1 MEYQQ
6 LDGVER
12 MIHERVRVKGL
23 IQTHVEL
30 RFRLDVH
37 GRCTTMDANTPEVK
51 MYENL
56 DFQYER
62 R

>member
-6 LDGVER
+6 PDGVVQ
-12 MIHERVRVKGL
+12 MIRERVRVKGL
-23 IQTHVEL
+23 IQIHVEL
-30 RFRLDVH
+30 HFHLDVH
-37 GRCTTMDANTPEVK
+37 GRCITMDANTPEVK
-51 MYENL
+51 MYENS